1 MYIKFAKM
9 YFYEQFKIKK
19 QERHLEQNVFQ
30 VLVVQSN
37 HYKYMVLIKVIAI
50 DLFSVVKCEKSC
62 SD

>member
-1 MYIKFAKM
+1 M

>member
-1 MYIKFAKM
+1 MSMVYNIPTLQAAKWLAVSNM
-9 YFYEQFKIKK
+9 TKILIL
-19 QERHLEQNVFQ
+19 RII
-30 VLVVQSN
+30 VQSN